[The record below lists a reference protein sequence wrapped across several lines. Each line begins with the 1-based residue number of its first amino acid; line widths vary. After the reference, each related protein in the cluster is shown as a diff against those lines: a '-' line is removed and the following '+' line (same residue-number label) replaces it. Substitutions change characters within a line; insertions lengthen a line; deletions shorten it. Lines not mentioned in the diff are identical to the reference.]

1 MSTPHPKTKCC
12 LICEQ
17 DLRQQDN
24 CMNLFSAKTQLICGQ
39 CQKQLLPTPYTH
51 ILYQYNEFFR
61 SLLFQYKG
69 LGDLAL
75 APVFLDSYRY
85 YLTKRYHDYLIV
97 TVPSNEEDDLK
108 RGFKVLPE
116 IFKILPMTIISPFY
130 KREPYKQATSKQRTK
145 IHEVMAIH
153 DVPALLGK
161 KILLVDDVITSGNT
175 LQACC
180 HLLKRFNPQRI
191 DVIVLSSKINQ
202 IRSANKLINQLI
214 N

>member
-1 MSTPHPKTKCC
+1 MSSPHQKTKCC
-12 LICEQ
+12 LVCGQ
-17 DLRQQDN
+17 DLRKQKD

-39 CQKQLLPTPYTH
+39 CQKQLLPASTSH

-75 APVFLDSYRY
+75 APIFLYPY
-85 YLTKRYHDYLIV
+85 HHQLIKRYHDYIIV
-97 TVPSNEEDDLK
+97 TVPSYEADDLK

-116 IFKILPMTIISPFY
+116 IFKFLPMMTISPFY
-130 KREPYKQATSKQRTK
+130 KREPYKQATSKQRQK

-153 DVPALLGK
+153 DVPAIYGK

-175 LQACC
+175 IQACSN
-180 HLLKRFNPQRI
+180 LLKRFHPQRI
-191 DVIVLSSKINQ
+191 DVIILSSKIEH
-202 IRSANKLINQLI
+202 ITYMNKMINDLII
-214 N
+214 